1 MHRAALAFLLIALAC
16 SRGEHSNS
24 AAAPP
29 AGAPPAGSPPAPAA
43 APAAAPAP
51 ASAPEA
57 AAPPTVGETIK
68 LPSGVSL
75 THRVIG
81 TGASPSATDRV
92 TVHYV
97 GTFPDGKVFDSS
109 VERGQPATFPLNKVI
124 DCWTEGVQHIK
135 VGGKAQ
141 LICPPNTAY
150 GPAGQ
155 PPLIP
160 PNATLQFEVELL
172 AVQ

>member
-1 MHRAALAFLLIALAC
+1 MRRVALVILLAVFAC
-16 SRGEHSNS
+16 SESSNES
-24 AAAPP
+24 
-29 AGAPPAGSPPAPAA
+29 

-51 ASAPEA
+51 AAVPAPAAELPTEA
-57 AAPPTVGETIK
+57 NQPAAVVGEPIK
-68 LPSGVSL
+68 LPSGVQV

-81 TGASPSATDRV
+81 TGANPSATDKV
-92 TVHYV
+92 TVHYE
-97 GTFPDGKVFDSS
+97 GTFPDGKVFDS
-109 VERGQPATFPLNKVI
+109 GDATFPLSGVI
-124 DCWTEGVQHIK
+124 DCWTEGVQLIK

-150 GPAGQ
+150 GPMGQ

-160 PNATLQFEVELL
+160 PNATLQFEVELQ